1 MAYTKI
7 KPVKHHL
14 QRCLDYTSNP
24 KKTEKFSADD
34 LNRLLSYT
42 QNQNKTEHQLYVT
55 GFRCNP
61 ATAYRRM
68 YRTKKR
74 WNQPM
79 DEGDILAYHIIQSFS
94 PGEATPDQVHKIGC
108 EFARRFLADR
118 FECTVSTHLDK
129 GHLHNHIVVNSVSYA
144 DGKMFRNNFD
154 TYYHGIRQ
162 VSDELCRENRL
173 SVIETDGK
181 GKSYDEWLSGQAG
194 KPTIRGM
201 VRKDVEQAIAAADSF
216 DGFILE
222 LQNMGYT
229 VKYGPRVEHI
239 AVRHKDAQRNIR
251 IDRLDPRFSETALRE
266 YYRQLHRMPTEMQQE
281 YRQENAPAKPKWQ
294 PTELQPTVRRA
305 RYLGKLPRRYP
316 KVSGFMACYYH
327 YCALLRKAYHG
338 KSTKRCYFLLRED
351 FLLFSRYQ
359 QQTKFLWE
367 NHIETMDELL
377 AYKENAEVQIQQ
389 LARQRKVLYR
399 QKREPERAAREEKI
413 KSLTQQMKALRHEVY
428 ICSDIETDAAEVQE
442 KLRQAELAAQ
452 EERNEV
458 KQDEQ
463 RGEAADQMVREALQ
477 VTEVAIKLSALGI
490 KNTLALSLAYAKENP
505 KVKGKTS
512 LDRLLREGKELKI
525 IALQSK
531 DVGQF
536 KELAKQYGVLFAVIK
551 DKAQNEKVDV
561 MFKAEDV
568 AKLNRIY
575 EQLGYA
581 IPKVTTADR
590 KKDPTR
596 RQSGDSLLT
605 RGKNPLDIDP
615 RPSVRATIMALKNV
629 AQKAEQA
636 QEKVQDITA
645 KEER

>member
-68 YRTKKR
+68 YRTKKH

-94 PGEATPDQVHKIGC
+94 PGEATPNQVHEIGC

-181 GKSYDEWLSGQAG
+181 GKSYDEWLRGQTG

-216 DGFILE
+216 DGFIRE
-222 LQNMGYT
+222 LLNMGYT
-229 VKYGPRVEHI
+229 VKYGPRVEHM

-281 YRQENAPAKPKWQ
+281 YRQKNAPAKPKWQ

-305 RYLGKLPRRYP
+305 RYRGKLPRRYP
-316 KVSGFMACYYH
+316 KASGCFMACYYIMNV
-327 YCALLRKAYHG
+327 
-338 KSTKRCYFLLRED
+338 SD
-351 FLLFSRYQ
+351 
-359 QQTKFLWE
+359 
-367 NHIETMDELL
+367 
-377 AYKENAEVQIQQ
+377 
-389 LARQRKVLYR
+389 KV
-399 QKREPERAAREEKI
+399 
-413 KSLTQQMKALRHEVY
+413 V
-428 ICSDIETDAAEVQE
+428 
-442 KLRQAELAAQ
+442 
-452 EERNEV
+452 
-458 KQDEQ
+458 
-463 RGEAADQMVREALQ
+463 
-477 VTEVAIKLSALGI
+477 
-490 KNTLALSLAYAKENP
+490 
-505 KVKGKTS
+505 
-512 LDRLLREGKELKI
+512 
-525 IALQSK
+525 
-531 DVGQF
+531 
-536 KELAKQYGVLFAVIK
+536 
-551 DKAQNEKVDV
+551 
-561 MFKAEDV
+561 
-568 AKLNRIY
+568 
-575 EQLGYA
+575 
-581 IPKVTTADR
+581 
-590 KKDPTR
+590 
-596 RQSGDSLLT
+596 
-605 RGKNPLDIDP
+605 
-615 RPSVRATIMALKNV
+615 
-629 AQKAEQA
+629 
-636 QEKVQDITA
+636 
-645 KEER
+645 